1 MRVAAVQTTAGEDRD
16 ANLAAADALVA
27 EAAAAGAPI
36 AYGPSISANYRRA
49 ADYVDRILR
58 GANAA
63 DLPIEQPIRIELI
76 VNTGAAKALGL
87 QLPLMIMARADEVIE

>member
-1 MRVAAVQTTAGEDRD
+1 MFANMSRIIGWATAARLPTVFAWREAAV
-16 ANLAAADALVA
+16 
-27 EAAAAGAPI
+27 AGAPI

-58 GANAA
+58 GAKAA